1 MKNAILIMVLF
12 LFTSIVSAQNVTFDE
27 LISFKTK
34 SITSTEQVLKKKK
47 YSYYTTQNKGVQWKA
62 NDGSGIIGFNG
73 KGVVLFMTYNKNQYT
88 TIVNQMKAQA
98 YKFNSNLKNGKMEG
112 DAYIKGKNTVYLNS
126 LTNPDNGKLLYSIT
140 II

>member
-1 MKNAILIMVLF
+1 MVLF

-47 YSYYTTQNKGVQWKA
+47 YSYYTNQNKGVQWKA

-73 KGVVLFMTYNKNQYT
+73 KGVVLFMSYDNNQYKR
-88 TIVNQMKAQA
+88 IVNQMKAQS
-98 YKFNSNLKNGKMEG
+98 YKFNAKLNNSKMQG
-112 DAYIKGKNTVYLNS
+112 DAYVKGKNTVYLNS
-126 LTNPDNGKLLYSIT
+126 LTNPDNGKPLYSIT
-140 II
+140 LI